1 MRLIISGCALAAL
14 TLLSGCSTSQSVMQG
29 AQATNAPLTKA
40 CFVAHGGKSAD
51 MDARIQQNLE
61 THGVSVVA
69 APGCDKNAPGVDFT
83 VTYTDQ
89 WWWDIVMYL
98 KAVDIHF
105 YTAPGGQL
113 IASGHW
119 NNSPLHQ
126 FPSADGV
133 VANLMDDMFNHASG
147 GAIRTSTASK

>member
-1 MRLIISGCALAAL
+1 MRTIISGCAVAAAAL
-14 TLLSGCSTSQSVMQG
+14 LAGCSTSQSIMQG
-29 AQATNAPLTKA
+29 AQANGAPMTKA
-40 CFVAHGGKSAD
+40 CFTTHGGNSAD

-61 THGVSVVA
+61 NHGVSVLT
-69 APGCDKNAPGVDFT
+69 APGCDKNTPGVDFT

-113 IASGHW
+113 ITSGHW

-133 VANLMDDMFNHASG
+133 VGNLMDDMFNHASG
-147 GAIRTSTASK
+147 GVIRTSSAAK

>member
-1 MRLIISGCALAAL
+1 MRLIASGCVLAAL
-14 TLLSGCSTSQSVMQG
+14 ALLSGCSTSQSVMSGTQP
-29 AQATNAPLTKA
+29 NNSPLTKA
-40 CFVAHGGKSAD
+40 CLVAHGGKSVD
-51 MDARIQQNLE
+51 MDARIQQNLQN
-61 THGVSVVA
+61 HGVSVLT
-69 APGCDKNAPGVDFT
+69 APACDKNAPGVDFT

-89 WWWDIVMYL
+89 WWWDVVMYL

-105 YTAPGGQL
+105 YTVPGGQL

-147 GAIRTSTASK
+147 GTIRTSTASK